1 MSNEYDDFK
10 PRRAA
15 SVDGF
20 ITGAGQRP
28 RRPNYAS
35 PRFSASPRSLPTPQA
50 AAFPPKTPTV
60 PAPRVLQEPSIVRVD
75 RPVSLPNQKPAVEI
89 ASELQDTLNPYSQGR
104 NQSGKRGLFKKST
117 KQPRSQSSKK
127 KRYLKMFGVVV
138 LIGAALFGLQFY
150 QNVANITGNNNPF
163 SLLGL
168 FHPTDLKNDEGR
180 VNVLVAGNSADDLGH
195 NGGELTDSIM
205 VLSIDTRTNTAMMLS
220 IPRDLWVSVPGE
232 GHMKINAV
240 YPLQNMEGLKN
251 VVEDVTKL
259 PIHYTTLIN
268 YTAFKDLVDA
278 VGGITITIK
287 SSDSRGIYDPNL
299 DYTSR
304 NCCALAKYPN
314 GQVTLNGKQALNLAR
329 ARGDGYGAYGFPQA
343 DYNRT
348 ENQRTMLLA
357 IKEKASDPAVI
368 ANPFKVSNLFSAV
381 AGNVKTDLQIS
392 EIQTLYYYAKKV
404 DPTKIDSYNI
414 NSLKGPNTYML
425 AGQMI
430 GGQSVQV
437 PTAGVDDFSEIAMQI
452 RRTFSATPV
461 TKEAASVVVLN
472 STQYAGLARLQS
484 NKIIGK
490 GMDVLLQGNYDP
502 EQPTTLIIDNSS
514 GKKPASIAELKNMFT
529 AKVVTDAA
537 VTARYPNAD
546 IIVVLGN
553 NAKPDP
559 TKTSTSQVTS
569 SPTNM

>member
-15 SVDGF
+15 GVDGF
-20 ITGAGQRP
+20 ISGAGQRP
-28 RRPNYAS
+28 RYA
-35 PRFSASPRSLPTPQA
+35 Q
-50 AAFPPKTPTV
+50 
-60 PAPRVLQEPSIVRVD
+60 Q
-75 RPVSLPNQKPAVEI
+75 RPVRPKPSVSALPLPRESKPSTLLAAQHPIEQPKPKPRITPADKPQSLPNQRPAVELS
-89 ASELQDTLNPYSQGR
+89 SELQDTLNPYSHT
-104 NQSGKRGLFKKST
+104 GKGTAQTPKKWYQRT
-117 KQPRSQSSKK
+117 KDRSSKK
-127 KRYLKMFGVVV
+127 KRIIKIVGALLLLGV
-138 LIGAALFGLQFY
+138 ILFATQFY
-150 QNVANITGNNNPF
+150 HSIAKITGNSNPF

-168 FHPTDLKNDEGR
+168 FHPAELKNDEGR

-195 NGGELTDSIM
+195 DGGELTDSIM
-205 VLSIDTRTNTAMMLS
+205 VLSLDTRNNTAMMLS
-220 IPRDLWVSVPGE
+220 VPRDLWVPVSGE

-240 YPLQNMEGLKN
+240 YPLLGMEGLKSTIQ
-251 VVEDVTKL
+251 EVTKM
-259 PIHYTTLIN
+259 PIHYTTLVN

-287 SSDSRGIYDPNL
+287 SSDTRGIYDPNL

-348 ENQRTMLLA
+348 ENQRTMLMA
-357 IKEKASDPAVI
+357 IKDKASDPAVI

-381 AGNVKTDLQIS
+381 AGNVKTDLQIN
-392 EIQTLYYYAKKV
+392 EIQTLYYYTKKV
-404 DPTKIDSYNI
+404 DATKIDSYNI
-414 NSLKGPNTYML
+414 NTLKGPTTYML

-461 TKEAASVVVLN
+461 TKEAAGVVILN
-472 STQYAGLARLQS
+472 STQYAGLARLQT

-490 GMDVLLQGNYDP
+490 GMDILLQGNYDP
-502 EQPTTLIIDNSS
+502 EQQTTLIIDNSA
-514 GKKPASIAELKNMFT
+514 GKKPASIAELKKMYN
-529 AKVVTDAA
+529 AKVVTDEA
-537 VTARYPNAD
+537 VAARYPNAD
-546 IIVVLGN
+546 IILVLGN

-559 TKTSTSQVTS
+559 TKTDTSQLP
-569 SPTNM
+569 SPSPDS